1 MLNILFTSGFIF
13 SIILFTGVPI
23 SALTFLQKK
32 NSNSFSW
39 IIFIAVSLV
48 IGFGV
53 MAVAIAYAYGFLGIN
68 NFFLVV
74 ICFGTIFWILVI
86 KYRKNMAFPK
96 KDKNSIFYLF
106 PSLALSLYFV
116 SGQWDSSLK
125 PIIKSGLGPD
135 VSQNLLA
142 AQVANKIGSTWGASS
157 NNLINTLGV
166 SDIHEAAI
174 NIFRAPSFKE
184 VAGYD
189 YLVYGGRWTLTI
201 LYNQILRIF
210 GPQAVMWEI
219 GTILFTSLTALS
231 IIFFA
236 GTKMITKSNVISCA
250 ITLSVICNANF
261 LYQYFNGGISQAFGA
276 IGLSGLFLAL
286 ILLSKYEEF
295 FESKTRKAGLFIIS
309 LASWL
314 GSSITYIDATFI
326 YILFLIVFLFICI
339 FKSRVLFARFFNF
352 LVLPGIVAVLIVPNF
367 IYTIV
372 VNLSYRSAAASGTG
386 ITTGIWK
393 TPSQLVGIFNVFS
406 ITADNQSKIT
416 FYSSIFLTFIILFF
430 FIKKL
435 VFNNGKNFI
444 IANIA
449 LSSAVVIS
457 IGFILSFFGTSKS
470 DYIYNKITGY
480 LAPLVIFSLLILVT
494 EQFKNAKSTIIA
506 RFIFS
511 LITVTIIGSGIQF
524 IGKLN
529 GSTEAVMIPAAYS
542 KLLQNQ
548 DLEKYLSAKNYL
560 APYKPVYNFAG
571 LFGVGYW
578 VSKAPNDMKLDSR
591 IDNQLAI
598 FCFTGDAACN
608 PITEKIT
615 NIELEKY
622 GISEFKT
629 SLTTKQYS
637 ELSII
642 EKYNYNFDSV
652 GMPRSEVPKKFLGG
666 NPYLK

>member
-13 SIILFTGVPI
+13 SIILFTGIPI

-39 IIFIAVSLV
+39 IAFIAISLV
-48 IGFGV
+48 IGFGI
-53 MAVAIAYAYGFLGIN
+53 MAISIAYAYGFLGMN
-68 NFFLVV
+68 NFFLIV
-74 ICFGTIFWILVI
+74 ISFGTIFWILVI
-86 KYRKNMAFPK
+86 KYRKNIAFPK
-96 KDKNSIFYLF
+96 KDKNSIYYLF
-106 PSLALSLYFV
+106 PSLALTLYFV
-116 SGQWDSSLK
+116 SSQWDNSLK

-135 VSQNLLA
+135 VSQNLMA

-201 LYNQILRIF
+201 LYNQILRVF

-219 GTILFTSLTALS
+219 GTILFTTLTALS

-236 GTKMITKSNVISCA
+236 GSKMITKSNVISCA

-261 LYQYFNGGISQAFGA
+261 LFQYFNGGISQAFGA

-286 ILLSKYEEF
+286 ILLSKYEEY
-295 FESKTRKAGLFIIS
+295 FENKIRKAGVFIIS

-314 GSSITYIDATFI
+314 GSSITYVDATFI
-326 YILFLIVFLFICI
+326 YILFLIVFLIICMI
-339 FKSRVLFARFFNF
+339 KSRDLFIRFFNF
-352 LVLPGIVAVLIVPNF
+352 LVLPGIVAVVVVPNF
-367 IYTIV
+367 IYTII
-372 VNLSYRSAAASGTG
+372 VNLGYRSDAASGTG
-386 ITTGIWK
+386 TTTGIWK

-406 ITADNQSKIT
+406 ITTDSQSKIT
-416 FYSSIFLTFIILFF
+416 FYSSLFLTFIILFY

-449 LSSAVVIS
+449 VSSAVVIS
-457 IGFILSFFGTSKS
+457 VGFILSFFGTSKS
-470 DYIYNKITGY
+470 DYVYNKIAGY
-480 LAPLVIFSLLILVT
+480 LAPLVIFSLLILIT
-494 EQFKNAKSTIIA
+494 EQFKNSKSNIISKL
-506 RFIFS
+506 IFS
-511 LITVTIIGSGIQF
+511 LIPITIIGSGIQF

-529 GSTEAVMIPAAYS
+529 GSTEAVIIPAAYS
-542 KLLQNQ
+542 KLLQDQN
-548 DLEKYLSAKNYL
+548 LEKYLSAKNYL

-571 LFGVGYW
+571 LFGAGYW

-591 IDNQLAI
+591 INNQLAI
-598 FCFTGDAACN
+598 FCFTGDAACK

-615 NIELEKY
+615 NIDLEKY
-622 GISEFKT
+622 GIVEFKT
-629 SLTTKQYS
+629 SLTTEQFLK
-637 ELSII
+637 LSII
-642 EKYNYNFDSV
+642 EKYNYNFDSI
-652 GMPRSEVPKKFLGG
+652 GMPRSEVPKKYLGG

>member
-116 SGQWDSSLK
+116 SSQWDSSLK

-236 GTKMITKSNVISCA
+236 GAKMITKSNVISCA

-406 ITADNQSKIT
+406 ITTDNQSKIT

-506 RFIFS
+506 KFIFS
-511 LITVTIIGSGIQF
+511 LITITIIGSGIQF

-560 APYKPVYNFAG
+560 APYKPAYNFAG

>member
-68 NFFLVV
+68 KFFLVV

-96 KDKNSIFYLF
+96 KDKNSIYYLF

-116 SGQWDSSLK
+116 SSQWDSSLK

-174 NIFRAPSFKE
+174 NIFRAPSYKE

-406 ITADNQSKIT
+406 ITTDNQSKIT

-506 RFIFS
+506 KFIFS
-511 LITVTIIGSGIQF
+511 LITITIIGSGIQF

-560 APYKPVYNFAG
+560 APYKPAYNFAG